1 MLKIFK
7 LSLASLVFVAA
18 STGYSAEPTQ
28 FVTLPQ
34 ALAPNQVVSDLP
46 SNQRLPRDDIVRF
59 VTAIAVIH
67 RYYIKQTANN
77 TLFNNAIRGMVDS
90 LDPHSSYLDPNALK
104 ELKTAVSGRFVGIGI
119 ELTIKDGLLKV
130 ISPLNDSPAEKAGI
144 KPEDLIIKVNGTLI
158 RDINLDE
165 AVKRIKGKKGTTVQ
179 LTILR
184 KGTEQPL
191 VLNVV
196 RDEIKLVSVKS
207 KLVEGHYGYAQIT
220 FFQGPVEQQL
230 RDAIEKIKA
239 ESKDQLYGLV
249 LDLRNNP
256 GGLLDVSTAV
266 ADDFLD
272 STQMNN
278 KYNGY
283 LVYTKGRIPGS
294 DMHVQAT
301 PGDLIKGI
309 PMVVL
314 INGGS
319 ASASEIVAGALQD
332 YKRAIIMGTRSFGK
346 GSVQTVLPI
355 GDDSAIKLTT
365 ALYYTPAGQ
374 VIQAHGIIPDVTIP
388 QLSVKDLD
396 ANNFIVD
403 EADFENHLITNK
415 EEKEDLSTKMSLRKE
430 LLKSQLALAES
441 DYQLYEAVM
450 MLKGLNSIKHYG
462 YERKQKT
469 SAVAIS
475 Q

>member
-1 MLKIFK
+1 MVKIVKFC
-7 LSLASLVFVAA
+7 LSSFTLMTLLLNCPAHATERSSL
-18 STGYSAEPTQ
+18 
-28 FVTLPQ
+28 VTLPPT
-34 ALAPNQVVSDLP
+34 LAPNQVVSNLP
-46 SNQRLPRDDIVRF
+46 GNQRLPREDIVRF

-67 RYYIKQTANN
+67 RYYIKSTTNN
-77 TLFNNAIRGMVDS
+77 ALFNNAIRGMVDS
-90 LDPHSSYLDPNALK
+90 LDPHSTYLDPDALK
-104 ELKTAVSGRFVGIGI
+104 ELKTSVSGKFVGIGI

-130 ISPLNDSPAEKAGI
+130 ISPLTDSPAEKAGI
-144 KPEDLIIKVNGTLI
+144 KPEDLIIKVNGSLI
-158 RDINLDE
+158 RDMSLDE
-165 AVKRIKGKKGTTVQ
+165 AVKRIKGTKGSKVE

-184 KGTEQPL
+184 KGAEKPI
-191 VLNVV
+191 VVDVV

-207 KLVEGHYGYAQIT
+207 KLIENHYGYIQIT
-220 FFQGPVEQQL
+220 FFQGPVEKQL
-230 RDAIEKIKA
+230 RTAIEKIKA
-239 ESKDQLYGLV
+239 ESKNGLNGLV

-256 GGLLDVSTAV
+256 GGLLDVSTAI

-272 STQMNN
+272 ANQLN
-278 KYNGY
+278 KYNNNI
-283 LVYTKGRIPGS
+283 VYTKGRISGA
-294 DMHVQAT
+294 DMYVKAT
-301 PGDLIKGI
+301 AGDLIKGI

-396 ANNFIVD
+396 TNTFIID
-403 EADFENHLITNK
+403 EADFENHLILK
-415 EEKEDLSTKMSLRKE
+415 KEDKQEIKNKMTQRKE
-430 LLKSQLALAES
+430 LLKKQLKLAEE

-450 MLKGLNSIKHYG
+450 MLKGLASIKHYG
-462 YERKQKT
+462 YSRAK
-469 SAVAIS
+469 
-475 Q
+475 